1 MSGQEREQMCCTR
14 LVYRKLVGD
23 STAKCRLKEARVTE
37 TQFADDAAL
46 YSMSRSGFVASA
58 TGFVATARD

>member
-1 MSGQEREQMCCTR
+1 MLYKIG
-14 LVYRKLVGD
+14 RKLLGD
-23 STAKCRLKEARVTE
+23 STAKSRLKEARVTE